1 MLEQAPSGSVIE
13 SSTQAVMQRTF
24 ERAGA
29 DKSVCDSGSV
39 TLGGLKSAYS
49 SQFSTVGQTTQLA
62 TS

>member
-1 MLEQAPSGSVIE
+1 
-13 SSTQAVMQRTF
+13 MQRTF